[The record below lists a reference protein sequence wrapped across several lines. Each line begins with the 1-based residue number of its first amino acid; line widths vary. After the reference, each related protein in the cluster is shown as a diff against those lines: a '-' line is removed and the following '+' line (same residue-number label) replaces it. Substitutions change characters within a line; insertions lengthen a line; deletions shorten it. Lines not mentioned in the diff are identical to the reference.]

1 MYLGDFKYG
10 QTIYV
15 PFATYGTNGESL
27 TMSGLAVTD
36 IEVYKNGS
44 TTQRASDSGY
54 TLLDTDGIDFDL
66 ETGIHGFSID
76 TSDNTTAGFWAPGND
91 YMIVVSTITVNAQTV
106 RVLRTFS
113 IENRGGDDILNR
125 TTIATLASQTSFT
138 LTAGS
143 ADNDAYNGCT
153 CIVQDASSVVQK
165 AVGLV
170 RDYTGASKTVTLQF
184 DPAVFTMAAGD
195 YITIKAGNFV
205 NQLMDDGT
213 ATFDR
218 TTDSLQAFKDAVST
232 DAQIADAVWDEAR
245 AGHVAAGSFGEGV
258 KVEDL
263 NTAAKASVN
272 AEVVDTLNVDTY
284 AEIGQETPAATQ
296 TLRKMIGY
304 LYKNWRNRKTQTSTT
319 WSLYNDDA
327 TTVDQKS
334 TVADDGTTGSKTE
347 VTTGP

>member
-10 QTIYV
+10 QTIYI

-27 TMSGLAVTD
+27 TMSGLATTD

-44 TTQRASDSGY
+44 VTQRASDAGY
-54 TLLDTDGIDFDL
+54 TLLDTDGIDFDG
-66 ETGIHGFSID
+66 ETGIHGCSID
-76 TSDNTTAGFWAPGND
+76 TSDNTTAGFWGPGNE
-91 YMIVVSTITVNAQTV
+91 YMVVFSTITVNAQTV

-113 IENRGGDDILNR
+113 IENRGGDEILNR

-153 CIVQDASSVVQK
+153 IIVHDAGSVVQK
-165 AVGLV
+165 AVGLI

-184 DPAVFTMAAGD
+184 DPAVFTMAVGD
-195 YITIKAGNFV
+195 YATIKVGNFI

-232 DAQIADAVWDEAR
+232 DAQLADAVWDEAR
-245 AGHVAAGSFGEGV
+245 SGHVSAGSFGEGV
-258 KVEDL
+258 KAESL
-263 NTAAKASVN
+263 NTQAKADVN
-272 AEVVDTLNVDTY
+272 AEVVDALATDTY
-284 AEIGQETPAATQ
+284 AEPGQATPAAT
-296 TLRKMIGY
+296 LSLAAKINY
-304 LYKNWRNRKTQTSTT
+304 LFKSWRNRKTQTSTT

-327 TTVDQKS
+327 TTVAQKA
-334 TVADDGTTGSKTE
+334 TVSDNGTTAEKTE
-347 VTTGP
+347 ITTGP